1 MARGSNPLIGSNRL
15 YNQIMRRYR
24 SSYYKPRSLRRLE
37 NKSRRN
43 FILTIILGL
52 VGVYLLLSWGL
63 PALIGGLTTLNKFRH
78 EGKTPAVAVE
88 DAAIAPPVLNIPYEA
103 TNTATIKI
111 SGYSSSNSK
120 VEIYLDDALKDTAST
135 SDDGSFT
142 SSDLSLSL
150 GTNNIYGKTVNG
162 DHKSLASKTIKLIY
176 SNDKPKLDI
185 SEPQDGAQV
194 HGGDKKVKVSGK
206 TDPLNS
212 VSINGSTVIV
222 NSDGSFASD
231 TGLNDGDNN
240 ITIIATN
247 PVGNSTKSERK
258 VSYSP

>member
-88 DAAIAPPVLNIPYEA
+88 DAAIAPPVLNIPDR
-103 TNTATIKI
+103 K
-111 SGYSSSNSK
+111 
-120 VEIYLDDALKDTAST
+120 ST
-135 SDDGSFT
+135 R
-142 SSDLSLSL
+142 
-150 GTNNIYGKTVNG
+150 
-162 DHKSLASKTIKLIY
+162 
-176 SNDKPKLDI
+176 
-185 SEPQDGAQV
+185 
-194 HGGDKKVKVSGK
+194 
-206 TDPLNS
+206 LNS
-212 VSINGSTVIV
+212 SHQIISYAVFCLKKKKKSIQHKEAKTRQVAANVV
-222 NSDGSFASD
+222 EN
-231 TGLNDGDNN
+231 
-240 ITIIATN
+240 
-247 PVGNSTKSERK
+247 
-258 VSYSP
+258 